1 MKKLSVFPV
10 ILLFVFGL
18 IFILSASGQDE
29 TELPRAK
36 LPVLTTS
43 AGQSNDVVT
52 MNIILEEAGIKYDYC
67 DVPTV
72 ELIDTGVGLADKE
85 SGPGFHAEVY
95 TDLDKFPKG
104 TQYKTIIIAIGASLK
119 GMGASGLTVSAEE
132 SRLKKIIE
140 HCKKKGIFIIATHVG
155 GTTTRGAPGSDNE
168 KMIDAVAPSAD
179 YLIVTGDSNKDG
191 RFDKIAKEK
200 EIPLTQI
207 KYALDLVD
215 ILKQVFQ
222 EEIVGGH

>member
-1 MKKLSVFPV
+1 MRKLKIFFASLPFVLGLV
-10 ILLFVFGL
+10 LILP
-18 IFILSASGQDE
+18 ASGLAQ
-29 TELPRAK
+29 TEPPKAK

-72 ELIDTGVGLADKE
+72 ELIEAGVGLADKE

-104 TQYKTIIIAIGASLK
+104 TPYKTVIVAIGASLK

-132 SRLKKIIE
+132 SRLKKIIDY
-140 HCKKKGIFIIATHVG
+140 CKKKGIFIIATHVG
-155 GTTTRGAPGSDNE
+155 GAATRGAPGSDNE
-168 KMIDAVAPSAD
+168 KMIDAVAPFAD
-179 YLIVTGDSNKDG
+179 FLVVIADSNKDG
-191 RFDKIAKEK
+191 RFTKITKEK
-200 EIPLTQI
+200 GIPFVQTE
-207 KYALDLVD
+207 YALDLVD
-215 ILKQVFQ
+215 IFKQVFK
-222 EEIVGGH
+222 